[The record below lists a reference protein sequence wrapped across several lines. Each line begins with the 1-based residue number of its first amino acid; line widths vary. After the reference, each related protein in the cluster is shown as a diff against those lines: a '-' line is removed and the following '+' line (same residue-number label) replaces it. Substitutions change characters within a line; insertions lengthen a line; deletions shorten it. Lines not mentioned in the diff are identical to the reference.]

1 MVACSL
7 VVGNSFFEVGLR
19 FLREDEEEVLRDC
32 VVAKALG
39 AAVPFECESCE
50 SPLIK
55 AIKDYTA

>member
-1 MVACSL
+1 MRL
-7 VVGNSFFEVGLR
+7 GEPDFEVGLR

>member
-1 MVACSL
+1 MRL
-7 VVGNSFFEVGLR
+7 GEPDFEVGLR

-39 AAVPFECESCE
+39 AAVPFESDSCE